1 MGTNF
6 LDLVLIEL
14 LISPGVVMPNKFG
27 STAGIMPC
35 HQLDHMNAEYQ
46 HKVVKIS
53 ILPVYR

>member
-6 LDLVLIEL
+6 LGLKVLQMP
-14 LISPGVVMPNKFG
+14 ISPGVVVPNKSG
-27 STAGIMPC
+27 STVGIMPC

-53 ILPVYR
+53 ILPVY